1 MNCLLLVTCFSAIF
15 VASLALVS
23 NWNQEMRDYVLEL
36 HNDKRRKEGGCQ
48 INKLIY
54 DMDLENQARRWAE
67 GCVYKHESL
76 PGRGE
81 NLAWNSMEQPEK
93 ELILG
98 GFTAWFDE
106 KNLYS
111 YGQDSCSMS
120 CHYTQLVWDKTQK
133 VGCWSTRCPNL
144 RNAYQ
149 NAWWL
154 VCFYTP
160 MGNWNRQRPY
170 QKSCKSPCR
179 KGQTEEN
186 GLCLG
191 DMPDE
196 SEERECKDENPRC
209 QEWANRNQCV
219 SNPAYMKEKC
229 RLACKV
235 CKP

>member
-67 GCVYKHESL
+67 GCVYDHESL

-81 NLAWNSMEQPEK
+81 NLAWASMEQPEK
-93 ELILG
+93 ELIQD
-98 GFTAWFDE
+98 GFKGWFDE
-106 KNLYS
+106 KNMYS
-111 YGQDSCSMS
+111 YGQDSCFMS
-120 CHYTQLVWDKTQK
+120 CHYTQIVWDKTQK
-133 VGCWSTRCPNL
+133 VGCWSTRCPYL
-144 RNAYQ
+144 TNAYP

-160 MGNWNRQRPY
+160 KGNWNRQRPY

-191 DMPDE
+191 DMPEE
-196 SEERECKDENPRC
+196 SEERECKDENPSC

-219 SNPAYMKEKC
+219 SNPGYMKERC